1 MIFEPRIFIGS
12 IVFFAALYFAH
23 DRELLFTVPG
33 YMSTVVP
40 LAFLSALLG
49 KRILRRAIRI
59 FVPFLLVFVIP
70 VLLSLIDNHVNAAIF
85 ITIGSIL
92 YYLAFLSLYRLKNL
106 PSDQTAQ
113 ALLHATLM
121 SASFFFFA
129 SLIGLYLNFTL
140 AVALLMLVVAGVMSA
155 ITFVSFLTVSREDK
169 DRNILYSLLVG
180 VLMAELFFVA
190 SFWPFGYL
198 TTGSILMS
206 VYFLFWEIALDAF
219 RNTLSL
225 RKALT
230 RVLTVVFIVTV
241 VLWSSPWHILV

>member
-1 MIFEPRIFIGS
+1 MVFEPRIFIGAL
-12 IVFFAALYFAH
+12 VFFGVLYFAH
-23 DRELLFTVPG
+23 ARELLFSLSG
-33 YMSTVVP
+33 YMSTILP
-40 LAFLSALLG
+40 LCLLSALLG
-49 KRILRRAIRI
+49 KRILRRAVRI
-59 FVPFLLVFVIP
+59 FVPLLLVFVVP
-70 VLLSLIDNHVNAAIF
+70 VLLSLIDNGVNAAIF
-85 ITIGSIL
+85 IAIGSIL
-92 YYLAFLSLYRLKNL
+92 YYLAFLSLYRLKNA
-106 PSDQTAQ
+106 PTDQTAQ

-121 SASFFFFA
+121 AASFFFFS
-129 SLIGLYLNFTL
+129 SLVGIYLNFTL
-140 AVALLMLVVAGVMSA
+140 APAFLMLVVAGVIST

-169 DRNILYSLLVG
+169 DRNVLYSLLVG

-198 TTGSILMS
+198 TTGSVLMS

-230 RVLTVVFIVTV
+230 RVLSVVAIVAI